1 MVDRTIKPQQ
11 WYQEKVLS
19 CPADIVIWWW
29 SAWAGKTFSL
39 LLDPMRGFLNPW
51 FRGVIFRRTMP
62 QIKGGW
68 GLRDES
74 IKLYSWIE
82 WANPI
87 ESSSKRSFKSG
98 AEIKFSHM
106 EYEKNMLD
114 HQWLQYAFIGFDE
127 LTHFSKK
134 QFFYLL
140 TRNRSDCWI
149 RPYIRC
155 TCNPDPDSRVRELID
170 RWIDDE
176 WYIIKERDW
185 VIRYFTV
192 DSNNIIWWD
201 SVEDVASKIPHLLK
215 EWDDPKE
222 YIKSF
227 TFIEWDLEEN
237 KILLSIDKSYRA
249 NLMAQDEDTR
259 KSLLEKNWNYSS
271 NDNDIFDPAKL
282 IDIKS
287 NHVKEWKKYITVD
300 VAWFWKDLAVIKVRY
315 WLWCKSIRIYTSSS
329 PTDLYNWIEQD
340 RKFHWIV
347 ASNVLYD
354 NDGLGRW
361 LAWNNYIGFMG
372 WSAPLE
378 VQWSKE
384 SYANLKTQ
392 LFYHLADRVNE
403 WLLSYLWC
411 DILVDGRQVDS
422 IKTGSKM
429 VNILD
434 MLTQDLRAIKR
445 AKTDHEFKKH
455 INSKQQQKAIL
466 WRSPD
471 LGDTAMMRMYFDLNT
486 TKSFITINDD
496 RYH

>member
-1 MVDRTIKPQQ
+1 MEGKEIKPQQ

-29 SAWAGKTFSL
+29 SAGAGKTFSL
-39 LLDPMRGFLNPW
+39 LLDPMRGFNNAG

-68 GLRDES
+68 WLRDES
-74 IKLYSWIE
+74 IKLYSLLKGSK
-82 WANPI
+82 PI
-87 ESSSKRSFKSG
+87 ESSSKWAFGSG

-127 LTHFSKK
+127 LTHFTKK

-155 TCNPDPDSRVRELID
+155 TCNPDPDSRVREFID
-170 RWIDDE
+170 WWIDE
-176 WYIIKERDW
+176 EGYIIRERDG

-192 DSNNIIWWD
+192 DNDNIIRGD
-201 SVEDVASKIPHLLK
+201 TVEEVASKIPHLLR

-237 KILLSIDKSYRA
+237 KILLSVDKSYRA
-249 NLMAQDEDTR
+249 NLMAQDEETR
-259 KSLLEKNWNYSS
+259 KSLLEKNRNYSNS
-271 NDNDIFDPAKL
+271 DKDIFDPAKL
-282 IDIKS
+282 RDLKTNHIK
-287 NHVKEWKKYITVD
+287 EGKKYITID

-315 WLWCKSIRIYTSSS
+315 WMRCKSMRIYTKCS
-329 PTDLYNWIEQD
+329 PEELKAGIEQD
-340 RKFHWIV
+340 RKHHSIG
-347 ASNVLYD
+347 SSCVLYD
-354 NDGLGRW
+354 NDGLWWW
-361 LAWNNYIGFMG
+361 LAWNDYIGFNG
-372 WSAPLE
+372 GNTAKE
-378 VQWSKE
+378 VQGSKE
-384 SYANLKTQ
+384 MYANLKTQ
-392 LFYHLADRVNE
+392 LFYHLADKVNA
-403 WLLSYLWC
+403 WDISYLDC
-411 DILVDGRQVDS
+411 DILVDGNVTDT
-422 IKTGSKM
+422 IKIWWRDYEVIDLLVK
-429 VNILD
+429 
-434 MLTQDLRAIKR
+434 DLRAIKR

-455 INSKQQQKAIL
+455 INSKAEQKNIL

-471 LGDTAMMRMYFDLNT
+471 LWDTAMMRMYFELSNT
-486 TKSFITINDD
+486 VSHIQINDD